1 MPILRILR
9 KIFEYF
15 YRRNIKKLE
24 AQTELVNNLS
34 LRIDEIKKY
43 EKYLT
48 NSDKEELE
56 DTLLRQIKNIF
67 FIKLKKYKKVLSSD
81 YINKYENIRSFKKN
95 IYEFFENYNQVFI
108 KKESERYKSFF
119 ENIENNPLTESQIKA
134 SLIDEKNNLIVA
146 GAGSGKTSVIIS
158 KIGFLLQKKLA
169 DLDNIIILTFTNES
183 KIDLIKRASERLAK
197 FIPIEQLNMLTFHQ
211 VGMRLRQK
219 ATIKKKKLFL
229 IKF

>member
-1 MPILRILR
+1 MPILRILK

-56 DTLLRQIKNIF
+56 ETLLRQIKNIF

-119 ENIENNPLTESQIKA
+119 ENIDSNPLTESQIKA
-134 SLIDEKNNLIVA
+134 LEE
-146 GAGSGKTSVIIS
+146 
-158 KIGFLLQKKLA
+158 FLLSNRQFSDYRSDQINA
-169 DLDNIIILTFTNES
+169 REN
-183 KIDLIKRASERLAK
+183 ERLRVLEIAQEELSDLLD
-197 FIPIEQLNMLTFHQ
+197 FCL
-211 VGMRLRQK
+211 GY
-219 ATIKKKKLFL
+219 IKLIFL
-229 IKF
+229 QANTSEEYI

>member
-15 YRRNIKKLE
+15 YKRNIKKLE

-48 NSDKEELE
+48 NSDKEKLE

-95 IYEFFENYNQVFI
+95 IYEFFENYN
-108 KKESERYKSFF
+108 
-119 ENIENNPLTESQIKA
+119 
-134 SLIDEKNNLIVA
+134 
-146 GAGSGKTSVIIS
+146 
-158 KIGFLLQKKLA
+158 LQ
-169 DLDNIIILTFTNES
+169 
-183 KIDLIKRASERLAK
+183 
-197 FIPIEQLNMLTFHQ
+197 
-211 VGMRLRQK
+211 
-219 ATIKKKKLFL
+219 
-229 IKF
+229 